1 MKTGK
6 HTVLKKFSTFVAA
19 ASLSAG
25 MLAASVQPAEAAT
38 NYQVGKVTYAKD
50 YKLDDGTTYFTVK
63 GKFPQIKDDS
73 EVATKINQALTKEK
87 TRMIRQW
94 KKDSAEYK
102 KDAEEFKNEELT
114 GIEYGDE
121 ITYKVYSNDEKYFS
135 VMLSGYLFLGGA
147 HGTPYRSC
155 LTFNAQTGEKL
166 TAAKVFGISKKQL
179 NQKVKKL
186 YLNKYDKK
194 GEEAG
199 FFPGTDAEDGRKQL
213 QNNLKDMDFNNDFY
227 IKNGKAVFYASP
239 YALGPYAAGFISVS
253 ATVK

>member
-6 HTVLKKFSTFVAA
+6 HTLLKKFGTFVVA

-25 MLAASVQPAEAAT
+25 MLAASVQPTEAAT
-38 NYQVGKVTYAKD
+38 NYKVGKVTYAKD

-63 GKFPQIKDDS
+63 GKFPQIRDDS
-73 EVATKINQALTKEK
+73 EVAKKINQALTKEK
-87 TRMIRQW
+87 NRLIRQW
-94 KKDSAEYK
+94 KTDSADYK
-102 KDAEEFKNEELT
+102 KDAEEFQEQETT

-135 VMLSGYLFLGGA
+135 VMLSGYLFCGGA

-155 LTFNAQTGEKL
+155 LTFDAQTGEKL
-166 TAAKVFGISKKQL
+166 TAAKTFGISKKQL

-194 GEEAG
+194 GTEAG
-199 FFPGTDAEDGRKQL
+199 FFPGMDGRDGRKL
-213 QNNLKDMDFNNDFY
+213 LEENLKDMDFNNKFY
-227 IKNGKAVFYASP
+227 VKNGKAVFYAEP
-239 YALGPYAAGFISVS
+239 YAVGPYAAGFISVT
-253 ATVK
+253 ATIK